1 MVYHWFFYAKSFNSA
16 QTYCQSRV
24 NGGNLA
30 SFISQDK
37 IEAIIKV
44 LPRSRIAWTGL
55 CCKKLS
61 KSWSFIDGTDTA
73 FALSLLQ
80 SPACASGTCVKIHK
94 DGTLQSVSCDFTG
107 EFVCQTSQ
115 RLLDPTNLAGSSGK

>member
-1 MVYHWFFYAKSFNSA
+1 MVYHWFFYAKSFNNA

-24 NGGNLA
+24 NGGTLA

-61 KSWSFIDGTDTA
+61 KSWSFIDGTVQHSPCHC
-73 FALSLLQ
+73 FKALLCLRY
-80 SPACASGTCVKIHK
+80 TCVKILK

-107 EFVCQTSQ
+107 EFVCQTNQ
-115 RLLDPTNLAGSSGK
+115 RLLDPTNLPGSSGK

>member
-1 MVYHWFFYAKSFNSA
+1 MVYHGFFYAKSFNGA

-30 SFISQDK
+30 SFINQDE

-55 CCKKLS
+55 CCKNCPNP
-61 KSWSFIDGTDTA
+61 G
-73 FALSLLQ
+73 ALSMERIEH
-80 SPACASGTCVKIHK
+80 SPCRCFKVLHVP
-94 DGTLQSVSCDFTG
+94 QVH
-107 EFVCQTSQ
+107 V
-115 RLLDPTNLAGSSGK
+115 